1 MRFLKSL
8 METLANKHKYGGDFP
23 FTWGPSKTFIFEDKT
38 NPKYPYIEIW
48 SDGSVYFFDSEGKS
62 YEADDET
69 IQHYCSM
76 SDKELVARYSTIF

>member
-8 METLANKHKYGGDFP
+8 METVANKPKYDDF

-48 SDGSVYFFDSEGKS
+48 SDGSVYFFDSEGKD
-62 YEADDET
+62 YEADDEM

-76 SDKELVARYSTIF
+76 SDKELVARYSTSF

>member
-8 METLANKHKYGGDFP
+8 METVANKPEYDDF

-48 SDGSVYFFDSEGKS
+48 SDGTVYIFDSEGKR
-62 YEADDET
+62 YEADDEM
-69 IQHYCSM
+69 IAHYCGM
-76 SDKELVARYSTIF
+76 SEKELAPRYSTSF